1 MNLETIP
8 LIIPLIAG
16 IIISVLMFFWL
27 LIKKSIACYKI
38 GALLFSGCFIWMTF
52 YSLELLSKEL
62 SFKILMSKVEYLGI
76 TIVPVT
82 IFILTLYFSGYT
94 SWTSIR
100 KNFFLIIIPLITLGL
115 VFTNEKHGLIWKE
128 IFLNNSSRY
137 LFLDVKYGL
146 GFWIYASFS
155 YLLIII
161 SYIILIKGIAGK
173 IKIFKLQSISMIFV
187 LSISIAANIIYVLEL
202 LPLKDFDITPMAITI
217 SSLVLI
223 YSFKYLKIGDII
235 PARFVPKIDNEKDI
249 AFIIDNKE
257 RLLFMNSLGQKLLNM
272 SNENIIGSKIK
283 DILPDYY
290 KFYSRE
296 YGNIE
301 EKENIIFYNNSK
313 EIIFDIYINP
323 LIDKRRSVIGKVFTL
338 RDITA
343 QKNAEKAL
351 KESEEKFRS
360 IFENSLDGIYKS
372 TLEGKYIEVNNAL
385 VKMLGYSSKEELLS
399 KDIRKDIYFSEKD
412 RPQLSQRNKLF
423 ETRLKRKDG
432 SNIWVEISSRVVYD
446 GSVPLFYEGIVR
458 NIDERKKSEKKI
470 KYLSYHDYLTGIY
483 NRYFFEEELKRLN
496 SERLY
501 PISIIVADI
510 DGFKLINDTF
520 GNKKGDEILKKTAK
534 VLKTCFR
541 KEDIVA
547 RWGGDEFIILLP
559 STTKVV
565 ATRIIGRIHES
576 FKKEIY
582 QEFITSISTGIAV
595 KESANQN
602 IYELIKIAET
612 NMYRHKLI
620 EKQSLHSSII
630 ISLEK
635 ALEERNYET
644 EQHTTRMRQLALK
657 LGKKLNFQDNQLDE
671 LSLISSLHDIGK
683 ISITDNIILKPSKL
697 TKKEYE
703 IMKTHSEIGFKIANS
718 TPELIPIAKSILTHH
733 ERWDG
738 RGYPMGLK
746 GEKIPLVARI
756 ISIIDSYDA
765 MTNKRPYRKAH
776 SKEYAIKELL
786 RCTGKQFDPVLVD
799 KFIGIITEEKTDFI
813 DNKEKVLLK
822 K

>member
-1 MNLETIP
+1 MKEKNL
-8 LIIPLIAG
+8 
-16 IIISVLMFFWL
+16 
-27 LIKKSIACYKI
+27 
-38 GALLFSGCFIWMTF
+38 
-52 YSLELLSKEL
+52 
-62 SFKILMSKVEYLGI
+62 
-76 TIVPVT
+76 
-82 IFILTLYFSGYT
+82 
-94 SWTSIR
+94 R
-100 KNFFLIIIPLITLGL
+100 
-115 VFTNEKHGLIWKE
+115 
-128 IFLNNSSRY
+128 
-137 LFLDVKYGL
+137 
-146 GFWIYASFS
+146 
-155 YLLIII
+155 
-161 SYIILIKGIAGK
+161 
-173 IKIFKLQSISMIFV
+173 
-187 LSISIAANIIYVLEL
+187 
-202 LPLKDFDITPMAITI
+202 
-217 SSLVLI
+217 
-223 YSFKYLKIGDII
+223 
-235 PARFVPKIDNEKDI
+235 
-249 AFIIDNKE
+249 
-257 RLLFMNSLGQKLLNM
+257 
-272 SNENIIGSKIK
+272 
-283 DILPDYY
+283 
-290 KFYSRE
+290 
-296 YGNIE
+296 
-301 EKENIIFYNNSK
+301 
-313 EIIFDIYINP
+313 
-323 LIDKRRSVIGKVFTL
+323 
-338 RDITA
+338 
-343 QKNAEKAL
+343 
-351 KESEEKFRS
+351 
-360 IFENSLDGIYKS
+360 
-372 TLEGKYIEVNNAL
+372 
-385 VKMLGYSSKEELLS
+385 
-399 KDIRKDIYFSEKD
+399 
-412 RPQLSQRNKLF
+412 
-423 ETRLKRKDG
+423 
-432 SNIWVEISSRVVYD
+432 
-446 GSVPLFYEGIVR
+446 
-458 NIDERKKSEKKI
+458 KKI

-534 VLKTCFR
+534 ILKTCFR

-576 FKKEIY
+576 FKKELH
-582 QEFITSISTGIAV
+582 QEFITSISTGIAI

-602 IYELIKIAET
+602 IYELIKIAEA

-746 GEKIPLVARI
+746 GEKIPLIARI
-756 ISIIDSYDA
+756 ISIIDAYDA
-765 MTNKRPYRKAH
+765 MTNNRPYRKAH

-786 RCTGKQFDPVLVD
+786 RCAGKQFDPVLVD
-799 KFIGIITEEKTDFI
+799 KFIGIIKEEKTDFI